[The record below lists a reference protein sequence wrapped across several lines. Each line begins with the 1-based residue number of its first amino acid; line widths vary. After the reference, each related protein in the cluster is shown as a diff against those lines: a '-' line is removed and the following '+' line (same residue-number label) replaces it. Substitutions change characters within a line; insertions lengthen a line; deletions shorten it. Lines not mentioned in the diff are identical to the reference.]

1 MKNAVV
7 LFAEGFE
14 EVEAITPVDYLRRA
28 GIQVTTVSCG
38 TELDVTGAHGIT
50 VRADKNVRGI
60 GDFLPDA
67 VVCPGG
73 MPGAANIASC
83 GEAVSLILKARD
95 SKKITAALCASPI
108 VVFAKLGL
116 LEGKTFTCFPG
127 MEEQARQWA
136 GAQAETLMKGGVK
149 TMRAVEV
156 DGTVITGQGPGAA
169 EEFALALIGELLGT
183 DAAQKLQKESWLRP
197 PQSVGDFKGACEA
210 R

>member
-1 MKNAVV
+1 MKSAIVV
-7 LFAEGFE
+7 FADGFE

-28 GIQVTTVSCG
+28 GIQVATVSCG
-38 TELDVTGAHGIT
+38 EGLEVPGAHGIT
-50 VRADKNVRGI
+50 VRADKNAREAV
-60 GDFLPDA
+60 DFLPDA

-116 LEGKTFTCFPG
+116 LAGKTFTCFPG
-127 MEEQARQWA
+127 MEDQARQWA
-136 GAQAETLMKGGVK
+136 GAEADKLMRGGAK

-169 EEFALALIGELLGT
+169 EEFALALIGELLGA
-183 DAAQKLQKESWLRP
+183 DAAQKIQKESWLRP
-197 PQSVGDFKGACEA
+197 PRE
-210 R
+210 